1 MKTVLWLDDYR
12 NPHAKCVK
20 SGFFYTWIETYSPFK
35 DEEVDVVWVK
45 DYNEFVKYI
54 IENGIPDGICFDND
68 LGKKLEGYDCAKWLT
83 EYCLDNKKPLPK
95 YSIQSDNCAAYE
107 NITSLFN
114 TFNKVVD

>member
-1 MKTVLWLDDYR
+1 MKNDTVSIMFPAVD
-12 NPHAKCVK
+12 
-20 SGFFYTWIETYSPFK
+20 TYKTSRLFRIAAIFK

-45 DYNEFVKYI
+45 DYNEFVEYI
-54 IENGIPDGICFDND
+54 TENGLPDGICFDND